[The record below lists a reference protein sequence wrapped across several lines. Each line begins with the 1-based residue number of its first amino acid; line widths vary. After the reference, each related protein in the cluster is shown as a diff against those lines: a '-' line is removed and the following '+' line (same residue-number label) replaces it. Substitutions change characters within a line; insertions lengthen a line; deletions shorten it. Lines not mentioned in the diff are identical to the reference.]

1 MQDTPK
7 LLQNKISWSKWIL
20 RWRKSF
26 VNRKLWAVSTY
37 WIFQTEQILSN
48 LAAKGISANL
58 LSTGSKRKRTK
69 QQIED
74 EKQANFLKEQQ
85 IAAKLE
91 NYEVLKQQAEIMKEE
106 QDAGKVATNL
116 IS

>member
-1 MQDTPK
+1 M
-7 LLQNKISWSKWIL
+7 
-20 RWRKSF
+20 
-26 VNRKLWAVSTY
+26 
-37 WIFQTEQILSN
+37 
-48 LAAKGISANL
+48 KGISVNL

-91 NYEVLKQQAEIMKEE
+91 NYEVLQQKVQMMEEEAES
-106 QDAGKVATNL
+106 GKVATNL

>member
-1 MQDTPK
+1 M
-7 LLQNKISWSKWIL
+7 
-20 RWRKSF
+20 
-26 VNRKLWAVSTY
+26 
-37 WIFQTEQILSN
+37 
-48 LAAKGISANL
+48 

-91 NYEVLKQQAEIMKEE
+91 NYEVLQRQTEIMKEE
-106 QDAGKVATNL
+106 QDAGKVASNL